1 MKMLLSFRTILI
13 NSALVCINLSTIAQ
27 VGPLLSTKWNQGCN
41 YNAQCPPASGG
52 PCGKSYTGCNA
63 TAWAQILK
71 YYNFPTTGMGYHCN
85 SNAPTHCMTFSTQT
99 YNYSVMPNVVSSSN
113 PEVAKLMY
121 HLGIAQDMQWSGT
134 NSTSYFDA
142 VPLMRYF
149 KYTPRMY
156 GTSPVVYS
164 TTSDYINAIKGEL
177 DAGRPVLAKGGGH
190 FYIIDGYNTS
200 NQFHINFGWGG
211 SYDGY
216 YSITNVVNGAGN
228 FTPSNLIFN
237 IRPIAGDLETKD
249 DTVFVT
255 WYATGINEVVFSS
268 LQSWT
273 MTTNS
278 SWINLNMS
286 NGTAGHY
293 RWMDGSTFT
302 CSVNHGPVRYG
313 YIYINNG
320 NDIDTVVVKQD
331 KSVLYA
337 LPDTMH
343 FYDVGG
349 TQSSILYTSYTST
362 ISPSWSVTVLDSW
375 LSVSPTSGTSPSTIS
390 LNISCAPNT
399 YTVPRTGKIVISSLS
414 NPSLVCDTI
423 VITQD
428 PSTSTNMT
436 FINKNEKDIVI
447 FPIPVINEFYIK
459 SILNINS
466 LTIMDFNGKLIDQ
479 FNNISQKEYYFAN
492 NNLENGIYLLKI
504 VLEDK
509 SIIFRKIVVMRKE

>member
-1 MKMLLSFRTILI
+1 
-13 NSALVCINLSTIAQ
+13 
-27 VGPLLSTKWNQGCN
+27 
-41 YNAQCPPASGG
+41 
-52 PCGKSYTGCNA
+52 
-63 TAWAQILK
+63 
-71 YYNFPTTGMGYHCN
+71 
-85 SNAPTHCMTFSTQT
+85 
-99 YNYSVMPNVVSSSN
+99 
-113 PEVAKLMY
+113 
-121 HLGIAQDMQWSGT
+121 
-134 NSTSYFDA
+134 
-142 VPLMRYF
+142 
-149 KYTPRMY
+149 
-156 GTSPVVYS
+156 VYS